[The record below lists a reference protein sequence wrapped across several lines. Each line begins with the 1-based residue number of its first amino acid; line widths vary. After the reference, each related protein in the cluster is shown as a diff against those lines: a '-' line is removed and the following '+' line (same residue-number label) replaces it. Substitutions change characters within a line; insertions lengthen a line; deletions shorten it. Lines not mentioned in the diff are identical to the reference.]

1 MELNQVKR
9 LAAAVLKIGESRVRI
24 KDREKAGQAMTRD
37 DVRALI
43 KQGKIIVKPVF
54 GISKVRARKLKAQ
67 KKKGLRSGRGTRK
80 GSKKSRT
87 PRKKLWMRKVRALR
101 RKLTKTK
108 PELKPGAYRKLYNM
122 IKGGYFRDKG
132 HLSLYITE
140 HELTVKK

>member
-37 DVRALI
+37 DVRSLI
-43 KQGKIIVKPVF
+43 KQGKIIVTPVF

-67 KKKGLRSGRGTRK
+67 KKKGLRRGRGTRK

-108 PELKPGAYRKLYNM
+108 PELKPRAYRKLYNM

-132 HLSLYITE
+132 HLALYITE

>member
-37 DVRALI
+37 DVRSLI

-108 PELKPGAYRKLYNM
+108 PELKPRAYRKLYNM

-132 HLSLYITE
+132 HLSLYIEE

>member
-24 KDREKAGQAMTRD
+24 KDREKASQAMTRD
-37 DVRALI
+37 DVRSLI

-54 GISKVRARKLKAQ
+54 GISKVRARKLRKQ
-67 KKKGLRSGRGTRK
+67 KKKGLRMGRGTRK

-87 PRKKLWMRKVRALR
+87 PRKELWMRKVRALR
-101 RKLTKTK
+101 RALTKTK
-108 PELKPGAYRKLYNM
+108 SELNPGAYRKLYNM

-132 HLSLYITE
+132 HLSLYIKE
-140 HELTVKK
+140 KELTVKK